1 MLANVIFVCILH
13 ALQITFL
20 FDSQRN
26 HNYIY
31 VCLNFFCILSI
42 LCCVIVLCRWNNSKR
57 RFWTGSELIVSSW
70 IQFTM
75 PFSLLLQQFPVVLR
89 LQFADLYPVCHHR
102 VPPSFRL
109 FLLCRCVYA
118 LSHSET
124 RLTLVPAQGGV
135 TSHAACTVAYS
146 GQSYRVDLLIRCNS
160 NVSVINRTSTVASDV
175 NWALQTTVMLSVYL
189 HQAEL
194 TTLCDHRL
202 PVAKFI
208 CKCRIWHR
216 VSEASDLNFVD
227 TRISLQHGMIGGRQ
241 GRIQEFALGGVPS
254 PGPCGGVLAL
264 LSVWSEVRTCIWP
277 SWCYC
282 HSLQ

>member
-31 VCLNFFCILSI
+31 MCVSIFCILSI

-75 PFSLLLQQFPVVLR
+75 PFSLLLQQFPIVLR
-89 LQFADLYPVCHHR
+89 LQFADLYPVCHQR

-175 NWALQTTVMLSVYL
+175 NWALQTTVMLSVY
-189 HQAEL
+189 
-194 TTLCDHRL
+194 TFTRL
-202 PVAKFI
+202 SWQHFATI
-208 CKCRIWHR
+208 DLLWRNLSCKCR